1 MAKKV
6 GKQLREDMERLIDEY
21 FFHPTKK
28 SVSFME
34 DISKATP
41 DRRLDVMTRL
51 YQICSKEKQDIN
63 VELNMFDEVS
73 VRGKR
78 GMKLDE

>member
-1 MAKKV
+1 MAKKL

-21 FFHPTKK
+21 FFHPCSKD
-28 SVSFME
+28 VSFKE
-34 DISKATP
+34 DIKKASA

-63 VELNMFDEVS
+63 IELGFDEVS
-73 VRGKR
+73 IKGKS
-78 GMKLDE
+78 GKKLDE